1 MVDRRT
7 AATALL
13 AVAAVLALGVSA
25 ATLTST
31 TSTDTASGF
40 GVGPSGDQAGTG
52 PSESSNVGASEDG
65 AESPSFSLCIPL
77 LNTLPARIAV
87 AGLIGGVLLL
97 FYRETG
103 SVLLSTITVGAVSA
117 PFLFFYF
124 ALTACNGP
132 GELDVAAGSQQ
143 NASGFLPEGG
153 GAAGAAG
160 SGASASTPTVVLAA
174 LLLLAAAGAVGLLLY
189 STSDDDVVAASDEE
203 SDQLSETRVAA
214 VGSVAGEAADR
225 LEDDADVGNEVYRA
239 WREMTTHL
247 DVPRPRS
254 STPAEFAAAAVDAGM
269 AREDVTALTE
279 VFEEV
284 RYGDRAVTA
293 DRERRAVDALRNL
306 EETYADESGATAD
319 GDDPGSDHGGS
330 RGGDGSGDGGSR
342 GGGRTDGGD
351 RR

>member
-52 PSESSNVGASEDG
+52 PSESSSAGASEDG
-65 AESPSFSLCIPL
+65 AESPSFWLCIPL

-103 SVLLSTITVGAVSA
+103 SLFLSTITVASISA

-124 ALTACNGP
+124 TLTRCSGP
-132 GELDVAAGSQQ
+132 TELDLAAGTQQ

-160 SGASASTPTVVLAA
+160 SGTSASTPTVLLAV

-189 STSDDDVVAASDEE
+189 STSDDVVAADDDE
-203 SDQLSETRVAA
+203 SDQLSETRAAA

-225 LEDDADVGNEVYRA
+225 LEDDADVENEVYRA

-284 RYGDRAVTA
+284 RYGDRDVTT
-293 DRERRAVDALRNL
+293 DRERRAVEALRNL
-306 EETYADESGATAD
+306 EATYADESGAPEDGAD
-319 GDDPGSDHGGS
+319 GTSD
-330 RGGDGSGDGGSR
+330 RD
-342 GGGRTDGGD
+342 GRTDGGD